1 MSELDKNSD
10 LRECWWGEVLVPG
23 ISMRRHEAAAAGTVI
38 AVSSLA
44 SAVHRLLLLLLMLM
58 VSARTRTKQAFGFL
72 SRKEISCFS
81 LTHWIESK

>member
-10 LRECWWGEVLVPG
+10 LRECWWGEVLVPS

-44 SAVHRLLLLLLMLM
+44 SAAHRLLLLLMMLT
-58 VSARTRTKQAFGFL
+58 ARTRTKQSSGFL
-72 SRKEISCFS
+72 SREEICVS
-81 LTHWIESK
+81 LTQKIDSK

>member
-10 LRECWWGEVLVPG
+10 LRECWWGEVLVPS

-44 SAVHRLLLLLLMLM
+44 SAAHRLLLLLLM
-58 VSARTRTKQAFGFL
+58 VSVRTRTRQAFGFY
-72 SRKEISCFS
+72 F
-81 LTHWIESK
+81 

>member
-10 LRECWWGEVLVPG
+10 LRECWWREVLVPS

-44 SAVHRLLLLLLMLM
+44 SAAHRLLLLLM
-58 VSARTRTKQAFGFL
+58 VTARTRQAFGFL
-72 SRKEISCFS
+72 SREEICVS
-81 LTHWIESK
+81 LTQKIDSK